1 MERQVCN
8 CDDVASY
15 TLQAFNTETMK
26 LLKFLWS
33 IKTELLKIWL
43 FFFGLTVLTGD
54 ISRIGWINMALIALG
69 YTSSIIAIIAIYHY
83 HFKSKKDGDV

>member
-1 MERQVCN
+1 
-8 CDDVASY
+8 
-15 TLQAFNTETMK
+15 MK

-33 IKTELLKIWL
+33 IKTELLKIWI

-69 YTSSIIAIIAIYHY
+69 YTVGIIVVIAVYHY
-83 HFKSKKDGDV
+83 YFKANEEEKNGNT

>member
-1 MERQVCN
+1 
-8 CDDVASY
+8 
-15 TLQAFNTETMK
+15 MK

-54 ISRIGWINMALIALG
+54 ISRIGWINMVLIALG
-69 YTSSIIAIIAIYHY
+69 YTGCIIIIIAVYHY
-83 HFKSKKDGDV
+83 HFKANKEDTDADI